1 VSLAVAL
8 QEREEYCPE
17 TDWGFAIEFFIWLVG
32 FYFLWAAFKEAK
44 KADWI
49 GVFAA
54 LGMAAIPIWF
64 AIAFGEIWPKFFD

>member
-1 VSLAVAL
+1 MVRSEPTLFN
-8 QEREEYCPE
+8 